1 MNVRIKEAREL
12 AGLSQRRLAELI
24 SVNNSLIALME
35 TGKRNP
41 TPRTLRD
48 IANVCGVRL
57 EWLRDGELPMRPE
70 ESDSDDSASILD
82 ELAREY
88 HLSDLDRIVVEAFL
102 SLPEQYREGVVRYAE
117 MIAERIREEDERKG
131 EALKQSYILEQREKR
146 SSASSTGSGDMD
158 ERFEA

>member
-1 MNVRIKEAREL
+1 MNTRIKDARES
-12 AGLSQRRLAELI
+12 AGLSQRKLAELI

-70 ESDSDDSASILD
+70 ESDQDDSASILD

-88 HLSDLDRIVVEAFL
+88 DLTDMDRMVIEAYL
-102 SLPEQYREGVVRYAE
+102 SLPERYREGVVKYAE
-117 MIAERIREEDERKG
+117 AISERIREEDERKG
-131 EALKQSYILEQREKR
+131 EALKQSYILEQRERR
-146 SSASSTGSGDMD
+146 SSGSFIGSTGTDMKS
-158 ERFEA
+158 EA